1 MLPESNKCIATT
13 IASSSDAVGE
23 NDRLFKSLP
32 SLPGK
37 GPEPS
42 ETVSEPTHAL
52 SERFPALPS
61 FTDIIKC
68 TCSKERSAMLEV
80 VGCALEI
87 IGAERSSSSGAARS
101 HDEEYLNGLYQTLN
115 LIHSHGGEVSSEL
128 KYPSAQQE
136 RELFQSI
143 SQMCDRF
150 EVLARML
157 AVEDLRC
164 HAKTHDKCEPASD
177 RGVLSSDTR
186 RRPALNVKYL
196 ESICAQLREHRE
208 RDLVTADAHPN
219 ISEERAALEGSL
231 AKLKAE
237 ILRVREYLITSNRGL
252 VFSNVTSMCR
262 ADSAKRIKEDLQSAG
277 MVGLMNAVDG
287 FDLGYEVRLSTFA
300 TLLIRQNI
308 LKELRIHDVLRKK
321 GHESTFLLSLNGD
334 IGSGGED
341 YSLLSLI
348 CNKRVPAPEL
358 SVEIRDEFES
368 LLGKIK
374 DGIHRINLSTERQTE
389 RATVLIARVF
399 GLDGQKVSPL
409 ADVADSL
416 GISRGKA
423 LDLLCMGLHQVGIES
438 PSLLRSRLSKH
449 L

>member
-1 MLPESNKCIATT
+1 MLPESYRYIATT
-13 IASSSDAVGE
+13 IASSSDAVGA

-32 SLPGK
+32 LLPGK

-42 ETVSEPTHAL
+42 ETVSERPQAL

-68 TCSKERSAMLEV
+68 TCSKERHAMLVV
-80 VGCALEI
+80 VGCALES
-87 IGAERSSSSGAARS
+87 IGAESSSASGAARS
-101 HDEEYLNGLYQTLN
+101 HDEEYLNGLYQTLKV
-115 LIHSHGGEVSSEL
+115 IHSHGGEVALEL

-150 EVLARML
+150 EVLASTL

-164 HAKTHDKCEPASD
+164 HAKAHDKCEPASD
-177 RGVLSSDTR
+177 KGVLSTGTR
-186 RRPALNVKYL
+186 RRAGIDVKYL
-196 ESICAQLREHRE
+196 ESICAQLRERRE

-219 ISEERAALEGSL
+219 ISEESAALEGSL

-252 VFSNVTSMCR
+252 VFSNVASMCR
-262 ADSAKRIKEDLQSAG
+262 ADAAKRIKGDLQSAG

-287 FDLGYEVRLSTFA
+287 FDWRYGVRLSTFA
-300 TLLIRQNI
+300 VLLIRQNI
-308 LKELRIHDVLRKK
+308 LKELRVHDVLRQK
-321 GHESTFLLSLNGD
+321 GSEGAFLLSLNNN
-334 IGSGGED
+334 IKSGGED
-341 YSLLSLI
+341 YSLLSVI
-348 CNKRVPAPEL
+348 CNRRVPAPEL

-368 LLGKIK
+368 LLSKIK
-374 DGIHRINLSTERQTE
+374 DGIHRINLSTESQTE
-389 RATVLIARVF
+389 RATVLISRVF
-399 GLDGQKVSPL
+399 GLDGQKASSL

-416 GISRGKA
+416 RITRSKA

-438 PSLLRSRLSKH
+438 PGLLRSRLSKH